1 VEEEMTNS
9 HTYDAIVIGGG
20 HNGLI
25 NAAYLARAG
34 KKVIVWSAVP
44 SSAGRL

>member
-1 VEEEMTNS
+1 MT
-9 HTYDAIVIGGG
+9 HAARHRVVIVGGG

-34 KKVIVWSAVP
+34 ISYGNVTAP
-44 SSAGRL
+44 AGTPAS